1 MRCKK
6 ITNLEQIRDILLRH
20 RGKKNAITAEAI
32 AEEIKIEPG
41 PSGVTIRDLITET
54 IVTYR
59 LPVASTNR
67 GYYFLEDE
75 DDLKRYQKSLDGR
88 ANKITTRRVLIT
100 QYFYEYYNLEDL
112 ELTKEIFEDK
122 DIESELNDKES
133 N

>member
-1 MRCKK
+1 LRCKK

>member
-122 DIESELNDKES
+122 DIESELNDNKS